1 MDEKTRDEL
10 RTTVNNLIDTDSF
23 NQEECEAIAYVCRHA
38 CERNI
43 ADLSEQVLKARIMQD
58 ATGGEIQ

>member
-1 MDEKTRDEL
+1 MDEKAREEL
-10 RTTVNNLIDTDSF
+10 RSLVNGLLDKDGLSE
-23 NQEECEAIAYVCRHA
+23 EECEAMAYVCRHA

-43 ADLSEQVLKARIMQD
+43 ADLSEQVLKARIEQD